1 MAAARTGRSRSSAA
15 VSALDSCTERVVDR
29 DRVDAVR
36 AVMPSPSD
44 VDDLARVFE
53 LLGEP
58 GRLRLLTSLL
68 EAGELCVC
76 DLAATTG
83 MSESAVSH
91 ALRLL
96 RAARVVSVQRR
107 GRMAYYRLDDAH
119 VRMLLDL
126 GLTHTQHTSTI
137 TDTTRPN

>member
-1 MAAARTGRSRSSAA
+1 MSAELDACALKVVDAERVELVRASMPTDAA
-15 VSALDSCTERVVDR
+15 VT
-29 DRVDAVR
+29 
-36 AVMPSPSD
+36 
-44 VDDLARVFE
+44 DLAEVFG
-53 LLGEP
+53 LLADP
-58 GRLRLLTSLL
+58 GRLRLMVSLL

-76 DLAATTG
+76 DLAATSG

-96 RAARVVSVQRR
+96 RAHRVVSVSRR

-126 GLTHTQHTSTI
+126 GLTHAQHAVGVT
-137 TDTTRPN
+137 P

>member
-1 MAAARTGRSRSSAA
+1 MSEAEPGAS
-15 VSALDSCTERVVDR
+15 VSALDSCGARIVDGERVA
-29 DRVDAVR
+29 AVL
-36 AVMPSPSD
+36 AVMPPETDIS
-44 VDDLARVFE
+44 DLAQVFG
-53 LLGEP
+53 LLADP

-76 DLAATTG
+76 DLAAAAG
-83 MSESAVSH
+83 MSESSVSH

-126 GLTHTQHTSTI
+126 GLTHTRHAGLLREA
-137 TDTTRPN
+137 TDGPRL